1 MSNSKTKVSI
11 TVTSTWP
18 LHLFREWDDDCK
30 KNFNDCRWLKMWND
44 HLAAKRERTIE
55 VLMNEINA
63 LKARL
68 DSLENKKNE
77 KPLTLAGG
85 VGND

>member
-1 MSNSKTKVSI
+1 
-11 TVTSTWP
+11 
-18 LHLFREWDDDCK
+18 
-30 KNFNDCRWLKMWND
+30 MWND

-55 VLMNEINA
+55 ALMNEINA